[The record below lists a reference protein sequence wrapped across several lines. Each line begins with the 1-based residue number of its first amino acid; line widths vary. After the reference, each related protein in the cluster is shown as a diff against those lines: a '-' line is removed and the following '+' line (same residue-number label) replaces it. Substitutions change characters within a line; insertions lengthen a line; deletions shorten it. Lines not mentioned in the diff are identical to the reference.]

1 MKWSIEDFVYGATDG
16 VVTTFAVVA
25 GVVGAS
31 LSPSVVLILG
41 FANLFADG
49 FSMAV
54 GNYLSSRSRI
64 EYIQRER
71 KREELGIENMGE
83 QEIQKIRDIYQSKGF
98 HNELLEEVVN
108 VIISKKK
115 IWLDI
120 IMKEKLGLIE
130 DKSESEKPLKKAI
143 TTFVAFNVIG
153 LIPLIPFV
161 FVYFAGI
168 VYYFSVEIDRIFAYS
183 ILFTAIS
190 LFSIGF
196 IKGKVVDKS
205 PIKSGLI
212 TLTIGGMAA
221 IVSFMIGNLLSEYIQ

>member
-1 MKWSIEDFVYGATDG
+1 LKIKE
-16 VVTTFAVVA
+16 
-25 GVVGAS
+25 
-31 LSPSVVLILG
+31 
-41 FANLFADG
+41 
-49 FSMAV
+49 
-54 GNYLSSRSRI
+54 SRKYRK
-64 EYIQRER
+64 YER
-71 KREELGIENMGE
+71 FTKA
-83 QEIQKIRDIYQSKGF
+83 KIYQSKGF
-98 HNELLEEVVN
+98 RNELLDEVVK

-115 IWLDI
+115 IWLDT

-153 LIPLIPFV
+153 LISLIPFV

-168 VYYFSVEIDRIFAYS
+168 VYYFSVEIERIFAYS

-212 TLTIGGMAA
+212 TLTIGGLAA
-221 IVSFMIGNLLSEYIQ
+221 IVSFLIGNLLCEYVQ